1 MKIYIS
7 LPISGREKEAREQ
20 ADKIKQAI
28 RNAGHEPI
36 SPFDVTIV
44 KKKPNYFDHICADLR
59 VMLDCD
65 AICFSE
71 HWITSCGCQIEFD
84 VARILIN
91 HWKKKFI
98 AYYCYDDGK
107 LVQLI
112 NIRQAQELDLP
123 F

>member
-7 LPISGREKEAREQ
+7 LPISGVEEKAREQ
-20 ADKIKQAI
+20 ADKIKLTI
-28 RNAGHEPI
+28 SDAGHEPV
-36 SPFDVTIV
+36 SPFDINIE
-44 KKKPNYFDHICADLR
+44 KKEPNYFDHICADLR
-59 VMLDCD
+59 VMMDCD

-91 HWKKKFI
+91 HWKKKFK
-98 AYYCYDDGK
+98 AYYYYDSGK
-107 LVQLI
+107 LVQLMD
-112 NIRQAQELDLP
+112 IRQAQEIDLP